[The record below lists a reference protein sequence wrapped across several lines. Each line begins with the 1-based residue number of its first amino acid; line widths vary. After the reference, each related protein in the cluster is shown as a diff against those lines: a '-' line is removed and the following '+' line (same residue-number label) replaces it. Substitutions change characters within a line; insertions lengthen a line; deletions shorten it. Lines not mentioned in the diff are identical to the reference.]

1 MQTSG
6 KVAIVDTPVVDPTEA
21 AFQTRSMLAIT
32 YQRLKRSKSALAGFV
47 LVVAL
52 VLVAALADVIAPA
65 DPAQIFPGQAM
76 QFPSTKHLMGTDQIG
91 RDVFSRVVYG
101 ARISILIGFSSII
114 LAMLVGVPLG
124 IASGYYGGTID
135 FLVMRVMDLIM
146 AFPIFLLA
154 IIAVVAIRD
163 LIPPTFTVVI
173 ALGIVRVP
181 IYARIVRGSVLS
193 VKENDYI
200 EAVRALALKDRRIL
214 FRHLLPNCMAPLI
227 VTGTLSIGTAI
238 VVEASLSFLGLGTQP
253 PTPSWGYDLKAS
265 VSLIQINPWLSI
277 FPGTAIL
284 LTVLGFNLF
293 GDGLRDALDPRLK
306 Q

>member
-1 MQTSG
+1 MTTG
-6 KVAIVDTPVVDPTEA
+6 RMATVDSYVGDPA
-21 AFQTRSMLAIT
+21 AVEFQARSMLSIT
-32 YQRLKRSKSALAGFV
+32 YQRLKRSKSAMAGFF

-52 VLVAALADVIAPA
+52 LVVAVLADVIAPA
-65 DPAQIFPGQAM
+65 DPARIFPGEAL
-76 QFPSTKHLMGTDQIG
+76 QFPSVNHLMGTDQIG
-91 RDVFSRVVYG
+91 RDVLSRVVYG
-101 ARISILIGFSSII
+101 TRISIMIGFSSII

-124 IASGYYGGTID
+124 IASGYYGSTVD

-173 ALGIVRVP
+173 ALGVVRVP

-193 VKENDYI
+193 VKENDYV

-238 VVEASLSFLGLGTQP
+238 IVEASLSFLGLGTQP

-277 FPGTAIL
+277 FPGAAIF